1 MTKAQLK
8 TIDVYENGYTLDYA
22 MANGMN
28 AYHGYS
34 ALEGGAMDLGPDPIP
49 REPLDTTYNV
59 HHGDRADGVFKYFIT
74 KDPNWVLI
82 DHDYYHPDQ
91 ELYDM
96 LMAASEEY
104 DANSPEFD
112 DFIANNGKLI
122 YFAGWN
128 DMSMSPWQLIQQYRG
143 YVEKYGQEKVDSFC
157 KFYVMPGVT
166 HTKGIAMNY
175 LSWLDVWCSTGE
187 YPTETLYATMSATGG
202 QMPMAEFPGWVKYE
216 GGDPMDGASYS
227 ISTEIPDGF
236 WGVYD

>member
-1 MTKAQLK
+1 
-8 TIDVYENGYTLDYA
+8 
-22 MANGMN
+22 
-28 AYHGYS
+28 
-34 ALEGGAMDLGPDPIP
+34 
-49 REPLDTTYNV
+49 V

>member
-1 MTKAQLK
+1 MCITA
-8 TIDVYENGYTLDYA
+8 TV
-22 MANGMN
+22 
-28 AYHGYS
+28 
-34 ALEGGAMDLGPDPIP
+34 P
-49 REPLDTTYNV
+49 
-59 HHGDRADGVFKYFIT
+59 DGVFKYFIT

-143 YVEKYGQEKVDSFC
+143 YVEKYGQEKCGFLLQILCDARCDPSEGHCNELPQLAGCLVLHRRISDRDALC
-157 KFYVMPGVT
+157 DHERDRRPDADG
-166 HTKGIAMNY
+166 GIP
-175 LSWLDVWCSTGE
+175 WLGE
-187 YPTETLYATMSATGG
+187 
-202 QMPMAEFPGWVKYE
+202 V
-216 GGDPMDGASYS
+216 
-227 ISTEIPDGF
+227 
-236 WGVYD
+236 